1 MNPDTWLLYCGA
13 TLGLALTPGPNSLL
27 ALTHGALYGTRHT
40 LFTIAGGVAGFC
52 CLIALAMFGLG
63 VLLQSSALAL
73 PLLKWLGAAYLLWLG
88 WQLWRAPPPRPAAA
102 GGPPLPGRGG
112 LFRQGWLTALSNPKV
127 LLFYGAFLPPFVDTQ
142 RPLLPQFLLLTLTY
156 AVIEFGVELLLARLA
171 GRIRPWLAHSGQRF
185 NRVCAGLFVLI
196 AACLPLAG

>member
-1 MNPDTWLLYCGA
+1 MNLDTWLLYCGA

-27 ALTHGALYGTRHT
+27 ALTHGALYGTRHA
-40 LFTIAGGVAGFC
+40 LCTIAGGVAGFC

-88 WQLWRAPPPRPAAA
+88 WQLWRAPPPRPEAA
-102 GGPPLPGRGG
+102 GGPARPGRAS

-127 LLFYGAFLPPFVDTQ
+127 LLFYGAFLPPFVEPQ

-171 GRIRPWLAHSGQRF
+171 GRIRPWLARSGQRF
-185 NRVCAGLFVLI
+185 NRICAGLFVLI